1 MPHRV
6 KKAVKKL
13 DSLKMEV
20 KEGEVLKQS
29 VVDVAMKVKKGKEQ
43 LINRL
48 ALIQALLL
56 QFKAFQMSFDDEV
69 IEATKAGT
77 LLANELLEVI

>member
-20 KEGEVLKQS
+20 KEGEVLKRS
-29 VVDVAMKVKKGKEQ
+29 VVDIAMSGDREG
-43 LINRL
+43 
-48 ALIQALLL
+48 LIQALLD

-77 LLANELLEVI
+77 LLANELLDVTS

>member
-20 KEGEVLKQS
+20 KEGEVLKLS
-29 VVDVAMKVKKGKEQ
+29 VVD
-43 LINRL
+43 L
-48 ALIQALLL
+48 ALSGDREGLIQALLD
-56 QFKAFQMSFDDEV
+56 QFKVFQMSFDDEV
-69 IEATKAGT
+69 IEATVAGT
-77 LLANELLEVI
+77 LLANELLDVSQG